1 MSVLRPLPSERR
13 PLRSATGLLV
23 LPLALLLACGGGRP
37 PAASSTTLPARAPA
51 APSIARL
58 PDANTAAILVASHDA
73 DLAAAR
79 IALNRGRHRDVKLLA
94 QSILTDHSSMY
105 DSLGRA
111 LEMGNVRARDDDVSR
126 LLREQGVARRDTLRN
141 LSGRRFDSTYV
152 EYEVRFHQDL
162 LVAID
167 EVFVP
172 SIRSAS
178 LREYV
183 GEIRATIA
191 SHLARAR
198 RVRTT
203 LAARR

>member
-1 MSVLRPLPSERR
+1 MRR
-13 PLRSATGLLV
+13 RTGSSTRLLV
-23 LPLALLLACGGGRP
+23 LPLALALACGGGRRA
-37 PAASSTTLPARAPA
+37 PAASSTTIPARDPA
-51 APSIARL
+51 ASSITRL

-94 QSILTDHSSMY
+94 QSILTDHASMY
-105 DSLGRA
+105 DSLGRV
-111 LEMGNVRARDDDVSR
+111 LETSGVQARDDDVSR

-152 EYEVRFHQDL
+152 AYEVRFHEDL

-167 EVFVP
+167 QVFLP
-172 SIRSAS
+172 SARSAS
-178 LREYV
+178 LREHV
-183 GEIRATIA
+183 SGIRPRIA
-191 SHLARAR
+191 SHLAFAR